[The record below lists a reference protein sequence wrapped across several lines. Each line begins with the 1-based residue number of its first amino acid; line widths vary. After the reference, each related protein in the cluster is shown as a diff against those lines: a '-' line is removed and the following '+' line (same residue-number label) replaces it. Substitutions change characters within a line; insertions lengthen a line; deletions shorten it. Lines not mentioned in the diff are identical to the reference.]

1 MSASRM
7 KNLILL
13 ILTLCALGLLC
24 IVVPNRLAQTHEQRQ
39 MLQELKTLY
48 ESYGLSVLLD
58 ELPRSPVLYSVELSE
73 DGAQTAAQAL
83 LGAKAAPAGES
94 GFESTYESELG
105 TLHITRTGGFSA
117 VMTGGSRVRSS
128 EKAAEKLLRAMDFQY
143 QTLTREQTETGAVQ
157 IRTSQT
163 LLGVPVLEPGDITD
177 PKAFDLVLDCAAAF
191 SSLTPTLG
199 FVELTRSG
207 VPKYAG
213 KNCPV
218 YVADAGRIKR
228 IETCLGTGESYFRAL
243 TQLGYGN
250 WTGKRIVIFGSGKVG
265 TGLITYAHRYG
276 CRVSVVTR
284 PGDIPDRISRMRR
297 TIDIPIVVTVANHG
311 TDYARRIDDGA
322 AIAQAVTQADAV
334 VTATGIAG
342 AATLACP
349 ADVFV
354 HSHAVLANMGVE
366 DEYGPGVP
374 DERVLEAKRPVNFI
388 LKDPTLMKYIDATMA
403 LHNEGAVVLV
413 TGQHPAGLIE
423 PGPETEER
431 LLDVARREGTI
442 AEELAYI

>member
-163 LLGVPVLEPGDITD
+163 LLGVPVLGSQLALSYTDDCLTAVEGTFYTGGSSITRVSEQE
-177 PKAFDLVLDCAAAF
+177 AISA
-191 SSLTPTLG
+191 
-199 FVELTRSG
+199 
-207 VPKYAG
+207 
-213 KNCPV
+213 
-218 YVADAGRIKR
+218 ADALAQPRAQAARAPDGERAARRGLSSPRRGRAER
-228 IETCLGTGESYFRAL
+228 LCRPAGRADAPARQRSHAFCRATISRAIIRPQMVL
-243 TQLGYGN
+243 PSQISPRMTISN
-250 WTGKRIVIFGSGKVG
+250 ASSSG
-265 TGLITYAHRYG
+265 R
-276 CRVSVVTR
+276 RTR
-284 PGDIPDRISRMRR
+284 PRNSSSSGCVSP
-297 TIDIPIVVTVANHG
+297 
-311 TDYARRIDDGA
+311 
-322 AIAQAVTQADAV
+322 
-334 VTATGIAG
+334 
-342 AATLACP
+342 
-349 ADVFV
+349 
-354 HSHAVLANMGVE
+354 
-366 DEYGPGVP
+366 
-374 DERVLEAKRPVNFI
+374 
-388 LKDPTLMKYIDATMA
+388 
-403 LHNEGAVVLV
+403 
-413 TGQHPAGLIE
+413 
-423 PGPETEER
+423 
-431 LLDVARREGTI
+431 
-442 AEELAYI
+442 

>member
-163 LLGVPVLEPGDITD
+163 LLGVPVLGSQLALSYTDDCLTAVEGTFYTGGSSITRVSEQEAISAADALAQLLGGSLHVTGAYPAWEYRRESPLRDKLAAVYTQQTGKEPKIEAIHAGLECGLFAGQLPGLDCVSFG
-177 PKAFDLVLDCAAAF
+177 PDLVDIHTTREKMSISSVQRTWQFLLGALAA
-191 SSLTPTLG
+191 
-199 FVELTRSG
+199 
-207 VPKYAG
+207 
-213 KNCPV
+213 
-218 YVADAGRIKR
+218 
-228 IETCLGTGESYFRAL
+228 
-243 TQLGYGN
+243 
-250 WTGKRIVIFGSGKVG
+250 
-265 TGLITYAHRYG
+265 
-276 CRVSVVTR
+276 
-284 PGDIPDRISRMRR
+284 
-297 TIDIPIVVTVANHG
+297 
-311 TDYARRIDDGA
+311 
-322 AIAQAVTQADAV
+322 
-334 VTATGIAG
+334 
-342 AATLACP
+342 
-349 ADVFV
+349 
-354 HSHAVLANMGVE
+354 
-366 DEYGPGVP
+366 
-374 DERVLEAKRPVNFI
+374 
-388 LKDPTLMKYIDATMA
+388 LKD
-403 LHNEGAVVLV
+403 
-413 TGQHPAGLIE
+413 
-423 PGPETEER
+423 
-431 LLDVARREGTI
+431 
-442 AEELAYI
+442 